1 MSSDPDHPPPP
12 RTWQARLFTAVLV
25 ACFGLGVLVLALL
38 LVSPARAGDTP
49 PLAAVAEH
57 ISNLQWVLAAV
68 SAGNLA
74 LSISTWAAARH
85 KAGAALLDEI
95 KRDLNGQLQQQA
107 DALHRLQGQ
116 MDSSVT
122 HDHLAEVYSDIK
134 GIAQQLH
141 ILMGQQQQ
149 MNENLRLLLAQL
161 VRGAT

>member
-1 MSSDPDHPPPP
+1 MPKPNFLL
-12 RTWQARLFTAVLV
+12 RRAATWL
-25 ACFGLGVLVLALL
+25 LG
-38 LVSPARAGDTP
+38 SW
-49 PLAAVAEH
+49 LAALMLLFVVVFCLLTGTAH
-57 ISNLQWVLAAV
+57 AADKALAAAITDDISNLQWVLAAV

-95 KRDLNGQLQQQA
+95 KRDLNGQLQLQA

-122 HDHLAEVYSDIK
+122 HDHLAEVYRDIK
-134 GIAQQLH
+134 GIAEQLH
-141 ILMGQQQQ
+141 TLMGQQQQ

-161 VRGAT
+161 VRGNA